1 MYIPAN
7 FRMTERETLE
17 FIQEFP
23 FGMLISNDESG
34 LQTTHIPFYLIE
46 QSDKLYLHTH
56 LSAVNTQGNALDQ
69 KEILVVFHGPNAYIS
84 SSWYNHPN
92 VSTWNYLA
100 VHVKGKSRIMETQ
113 ELIASLSRL
122 TELHE
127 QGEQRPFLVKDMD
140 EKFFNSHLNGVT
152 GIEIEITVIE
162 GVKKLSQNRD
172 EENLNRIIDA
182 LKSRNNHFDAD
193 IAKRM
198 EIEMDIN
205 KP

>member
-1 MYIPAN
+1 
-7 FRMTERETLE
+7 MTERETLE

-122 TELHE
+122 TDPYLKIF
-127 QGEQRPFLVKDMD
+127 R
-140 EKFFNSHLNGVT
+140 
-152 GIEIEITVIE
+152 GIVPPLI
-162 GVKKLSQNRD
+162 G
-172 EENLNRIIDA
+172 IDISPI
-182 LKSRNNHFDAD
+182 LGFILLQCIMQIVSNVGISSN
-193 IAKRM
+193 
-198 EIEMDIN
+198 
-205 KP
+205 